1 MRRLLTILLT
11 FAATPIPAQ
20 TTDWPTFQLTVDA
33 TSDADFARVNLAT
46 GKVLA
51 SDDSTTNWDLAI
63 KRYEFR
69 LGAGASAALIVDNTV
84 VAAANPYAGNATS
97 QLPAFDA
104 ITAADIPATKE
115 FTTTIPNSVA
125 LEDSPPFLYGLDPAS
140 PHAVLPTF
148 NIYLVPSGDAV
159 HKIQMLDY
167 YHPVTGASRYIT
179 LRAARVQ

>member
-46 GKVLA
+46 GKVLT

-69 LGAGASAALIVDNTV
+69 LDAGASAALIVDNTV
-84 VAAANPYAGNATS
+84 VAAANPYSGNALS

-104 ITAADIPATKE
+104 FTASHIPTTDQ
-115 FTTTIPNSVA
+115 FTATIPHDAAFV
-125 LEDSPPFLYGLDPAS
+125 DSPPLLF
-140 PHAVLPTF
+140 
-148 NIYLVPSGDAV
+148 
-159 HKIQMLDY
+159 
-167 YHPVTGASRYIT
+167 
-179 LRAARVQ
+179 